1 MASNQFRQIPGVD
14 KLLAEQGMHSLK
26 GMLPHD
32 SLVQIVRDYLDGLRA
47 SITGGASCP
56 TIKQMIA
63 AILLEAES
71 LSSLNL
77 TGVINASGVILHT
90 NMGRAPLSDDAMSA
104 IQAAARGY
112 SNLEFSLDTGKRS
125 TRYGHVEKLICRLTG
140 AEAAHVVNNNASAVM
155 LALSALAKRKEVIVS
170 RGQAVEIGG
179 KFRVPD
185 VMKQSG
191 AKLKEVG
198 TTNRTYISDYEE
210 AVSEKTAA
218 LLRVH
223 RSNFMTVGFTHDVQ
237 LAEMV
242 ELASS
247 RGITLIDDLGSGC
260 LIDASQYGLT
270 YEPTVQ
276 DSVGAGA
283 DVICFSGDKLL
294 GGPQAGIIVGKKVLI
309 DKLKNHPLSRA
320 IRIDKLCL
328 AGLAATLVHYLKGE
342 AAQKIPL
349 WCMISTPLS
358 DLETRATKWANVLGE
373 NTTIIDGVSTI
384 GAGSIPGSTLPT
396 KLLAVKPDSKQRLT
410 TMVHLLRT
418 RAPHI
423 IGRIEKDTLL
433 LDPRTV
439 LPGEDDLIVSA
450 LQSVR

>member
-1 MASNQFRQIPGVD
+1 
-14 KLLAEQGMHSLK
+14 
-26 GMLPHD
+26 
-32 SLVQIVRDYLDGLRA
+32 
-47 SITGGASCP
+47 
-56 TIKQMIA
+56 
-63 AILLEAES
+63 
-71 LSSLNL
+71 
-77 TGVINASGVILHT
+77 
-90 NMGRAPLSDDAMSA
+90 
-104 IQAAARGY
+104 
-112 SNLEFSLDTGKRS
+112 
-125 TRYGHVEKLICRLTG
+125 
-140 AEAAHVVNNNASAVM
+140 M